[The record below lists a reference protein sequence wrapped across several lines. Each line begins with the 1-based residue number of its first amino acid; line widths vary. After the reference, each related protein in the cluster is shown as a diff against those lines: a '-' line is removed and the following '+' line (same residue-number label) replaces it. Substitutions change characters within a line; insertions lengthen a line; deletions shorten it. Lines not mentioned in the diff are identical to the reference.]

1 MSSDGFKPTDAMAKA
16 ARRGLELRKQ
26 NGGKGGTAVGV
37 ARARDIANKK
47 NLSLSTVKRMH
58 SFFSRHAGNE
68 KPSGGAERNKDK
80 GYISFLLWGG
90 AAGKSWA
97 KGIVNR
103 NDKKELSMSKLDKIF
118 RPEFIN
124 CQLGTVDNDKGT
136 LFGVKVIEKGQIND
150 ARPYYVDDVTLSQI
164 EELGNRARKGVK
176 VRYTH
181 VDQEDAMGSHLG
193 RAVNFR
199 IDGECV
205 RADII
210 MAKSAFMSPKG
221 NLAGYVLSL
230 AEEDSESL
238 GMSVAGMLDG
248 ATMSDEGEGDLMP
261 LRFSDLYSADVVADP
276 AATRGGLFSIQED
289 EAVTEE
295 LGVKVEVSVDED
307 KKPVQEM
314 EDHMKPEV
322 QAEEEGKDAPE
333 APEAAPEAPAEE
345 PAPEGEDGEKEPVE
359 ASEEPEEEMEEHD
372 KPMGNPELEKVEEE
386 EMEEEKKQ
394 GYEKKPI
401 AAAAQLFVDHFGQQG
416 AMWFLEGRDIQEC
429 FAEKIE
435 AQSSRIE
442 ELEGELEKFRALADA
457 GAFELGE
464 EAPVTQSVE
473 LSEEEE
479 AKQKKAEQHLELRKK
494 GMSESDVKWASAW
507 NF

>member
-1 MSSDGFKPTDAMAKA
+1 
-16 ARRGLELRKQ
+16 
-26 NGGKGGTAVGV
+26 
-37 ARARDIANKK
+37 
-47 NLSLSTVKRMH
+47 
-58 SFFSRHAGNE
+58 
-68 KPSGGAERNKDK
+68 
-80 GYISFLLWGG
+80 
-90 AAGKSWA
+90 
-97 KGIVNR
+97 
-103 NDKKELSMSKLDKIF
+103 MSKLNKIF

-136 LFGVKVIEKGQIND
+136 LEGVKVIEVGQIND
-150 ARPYYVDDVTLSQI
+150 ARPYYVDEMTLLQI
-164 EELGNRARKGVK
+164 EELGNRSRKGIK

-181 VDQEDAMGSHLG
+181 ADQEDAMGSHLG

-199 IDGECV
+199 IDGDCV

-210 MAKSAFMSPKG
+210 MAKSAFVSPKG

-248 ATMSDEGEGDLMP
+248 ALMSDEGEGDLMP

-276 AATRGGLFSIQED
+276 AATRGGLFSIQE
-289 EAVTEE
+289 EETVTEE

-307 KKPVQEM
+307 TKPVQEM
-314 EDHMKPEV
+314 QDEMKPEV
-322 QAEEEGKDAPE
+322 QAEEEVKEAPE

-359 ASEEPEEEMEEHD
+359 ASEEPKEEMTEEPKEELEEEAKAEY
-372 KPMGNPELEKVEEE
+372 
-386 EMEEEKKQ
+386 EEEKKA
-394 GYEKKPI
+394 EKKPI
-401 AAAAQLFVDHFGQQG
+401 AAAAQVFVDNFGKEG
-416 AMWFLEGRDIQEC
+416 AVWFLEGRDLNEC

-435 AQSSRIE
+435 AQLSRIE

-473 LSEEEE
+473 LSKEDE
-479 AKQKKAEQHLELRKK
+479 AEQKKQAKSLELRKQ
-494 GMSESDVKWASAW
+494 GMSDADIRWASSW

>member
-1 MSSDGFKPTDAMAKA
+1 MIRRPPRSTLFPYTSSSD
-16 ARRGLELRKQ
+16 L
-26 NGGKGGTAVGV
+26 
-37 ARARDIANKK
+37 
-47 NLSLSTVKRMH
+47 
-58 SFFSRHAGNE
+58 
-68 KPSGGAERNKDK
+68 
-80 GYISFLLWGG
+80 
-90 AAGKSWA
+90 
-97 KGIVNR
+97 
-103 NDKKELSMSKLDKIF
+103 
-118 RPEFIN
+118 
-124 CQLGTVDNDKGT
+124 
-136 LFGVKVIEKGQIND
+136 
-150 ARPYYVDDVTLSQI
+150 
-164 EELGNRARKGVK
+164 ARKGVK

-193 RAVNFR
+193 RAINFR
-199 IDGECV
+199 IDGDCV

-238 GMSVAGMLDG
+238 GMSVAGMLNG
-248 ATMSDEGEGDLMP
+248 ASMSDEGEGDLMP
-261 LRFSDLYSADVVADP
+261 LRFSELYSADVVADP

-295 LGVKVEVSVDED
+295 LGVKVEVSVDENT
-307 KKPVQEM
+307 KPVQEM

-322 QAEEEGKDAPE
+322 QAEEEGQGAPE

-359 ASEEPEEEMEEHD
+359 ASEEPEEEMTED
-372 KPMGNPELEKVEEE
+372 KPEEKLEEKEEE
-386 EMEEEKKQ
+386 ELQEEKKSS
-394 GYEKKPI
+394 EKKPI

-473 LSEEEE
+473 LSEEES
-479 AKQKKAEQHLELRKK
+479 AKQKKAEQHLE
-494 GMSESDVKWASAW
+494 
-507 NF
+507 